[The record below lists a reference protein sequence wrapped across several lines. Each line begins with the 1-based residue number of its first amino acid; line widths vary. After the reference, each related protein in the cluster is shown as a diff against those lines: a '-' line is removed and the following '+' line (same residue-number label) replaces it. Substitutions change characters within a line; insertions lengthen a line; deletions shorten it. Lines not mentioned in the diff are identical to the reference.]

1 MWPTGPD
8 TLSGGRRGV
17 RQPPD
22 QRRWSCPMAPGR
34 QKQRHFSP
42 GHEGGWGAEKSA
54 RQDRGGPGFQVSPLN
69 SSPGSRGPRGCH
81 SLPFQPGE
89 VGGQL
94 SLLLVTGKQGL
105 WGNRPELHLPPPPHP
120 ALPTRLCCRRLHSPA
135 CKRALHISVCSPS
148 PSPPHTVTG
157 TPPPCCLLSGGWH
170 GRRAGR
176 APRCDPGPQTACRRT
191 YRQT

>member
-1 MWPTGPD
+1 
-8 TLSGGRRGV
+8 
-17 RQPPD
+17 
-22 QRRWSCPMAPGR
+22 MAPGR

-105 WGNRPELHLPPPPHP
+105 WGNRPELHLPPPPS
-120 ALPTRLCCRRLHSPA
+120 SPHA
-135 CKRALHISVCSPS
+135 PLL
-148 PSPPHTVTG
+148 
-157 TPPPCCLLSGGWH
+157 PPPPQPCLQARTPHFCLLTLPQPPTH
-170 GRRAGR
+170 GNWDTSTLLPAQRRVAWAPGR
-176 APRCDPGPQTACRRT
+176 EGPKM
-191 YRQT
+191 